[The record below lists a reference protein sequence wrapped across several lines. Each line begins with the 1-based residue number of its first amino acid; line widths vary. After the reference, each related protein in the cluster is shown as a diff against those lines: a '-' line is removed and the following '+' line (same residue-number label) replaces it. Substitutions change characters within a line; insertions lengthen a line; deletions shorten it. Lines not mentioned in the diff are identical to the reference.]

1 MFYGPGIP
9 PFLLLLQ
16 FTFATLPP
24 PSNIHVP
31 TAVEYTS
38 LHLPVWTNMRQ
49 LVSQIDKGILNHT
62 SPASSSLLLQL
73 RREAKELRSIFSS
86 SSRTPRSLLSFLGI
100 ASESEFLK
108 SEMRLSDLASA
119 QRDLEGYLDSFYKLF
134 VFFKDALL
142 EEETKIE
149 DLVHIQSLLLRT
161 IGTSA
166 LMENL
171 RQLTRLFREL
181 NKLAA
186 VGTTGP
192 SSSDVLHLPSYSYLV
207 GFESNS
213 SSVTLHLILPIFE
226 LFIYLSI
233 LPFIHS
239 SIHLFIHSSIRPF
252 IHSSIHPFI
261 HSSIHLFIHSSIH
274 PSIHPYIITYIQT
287 YIHTTYIYTYIYLI
301 HDTDILPCTDTRGA
315 DTGHFSISD
324 KKGQFPQILSLS
336 CPPYRTTPATR
347 HNVWSK

>member
-192 SSSDVLHLPSYSYLV
+192 SSSDVLHLPPYSYLV

-226 LFIYLSI
+226 LQQRPILTSDNLQCYAKSSQQLCLKGPELSDGKVHLSLDGLLGLHHRVRI
-233 LPFIHS
+233 
-239 SIHLFIHSSIRPF
+239 SIH
-252 IHSSIHPFI
+252 
-261 HSSIHLFIHSSIH
+261 
-274 PSIHPYIITYIQT
+274 QT
-287 YIHTTYIYTYIYLI
+287 
-301 HDTDILPCTDTRGA
+301 
-315 DTGHFSISD
+315 
-324 KKGQFPQILSLS
+324 
-336 CPPYRTTPATR
+336 
-347 HNVWSK
+347 

>member
-1 MFYGPGIP
+1 
-9 PFLLLLQ
+9 
-16 FTFATLPP
+16 
-24 PSNIHVP
+24 
-31 TAVEYTS
+31 
-38 LHLPVWTNMRQ
+38 MRQ

-192 SSSDVLHLPSYSYLV
+192 SSSDVPS
-207 GFESNS
+207 
-213 SSVTLHLILPIFE
+213 TL
-226 LFIYLSI
+226 
-233 LPFIHS
+233 
-239 SIHLFIHSSIRPF
+239 
-252 IHSSIHPFI
+252 
-261 HSSIHLFIHSSIH
+261 
-274 PSIHPYIITYIQT
+274 
-287 YIHTTYIYTYIYLI
+287 
-301 HDTDILPCTDTRGA
+301 
-315 DTGHFSISD
+315 
-324 KKGQFPQILSLS
+324 LS
-336 CPPYRTTPATR
+336 CGF
-347 HNVWSK
+347 